1 MKTATYASVSGRPS
15 GKGHV
20 QAAQHSP
27 FVRGVQEVLRA
38 IDTGLWQALDVSLGW
53 HQRIMDR
60 HALQTMD
67 DRLLKDIGVSRA
79 DVEREANKPFWRA

>member
-1 MKTATYASVSGRPS
+1 
-15 GKGHV
+15 
-20 QAAQHSP
+20 
-27 FVRGVQEVLRA
+27 
-38 IDTGLWQALDVSLGW
+38 
-53 HQRIMDR
+53 MDR